1 MALVHYVE
9 SPDDLLQNMQKGLP
23 FAEAIC
29 GRPARKKS
37 LTIHPLMV
45 SCPACAQILNEVAQ
59 HEQQAQQAQP
69 MEAPAE
75 LPPELPE
82 EMPEEPSAGIDLS
95 AFLEPLLSLES
106 PGRCMADED
115 FIFDWGETN
124 EFMEQMDKDFI
135 KGVADF
141 AQLLGR
147 KGLANQLWSVLF
159 RSIARGLDIGQAVG
173 LLHANVKAISS
184 EVDSGVCDSAL
195 QNMLTEEAQG
205 KNRKGVIDA
214 LERRIL
220 LLEDQGEE

>member
-9 SPDDLLQNMQKGLP
+9 NPDMLLQNMQRGLP

-29 GRPARKKS
+29 GRPARKKA

-45 SCPACAQILNEVAQ
+45 SCPGCAQILNDVVEQGQHAQ
-59 HEQQAQQAQP
+59 LDAPSEL
-69 MEAPAE
+69 PAE
-75 LPPELPE
+75 LPEELPQ
-82 EMPEEPSAGIDLS
+82 EPPKPLDLS
-95 AFLEPLLSLES
+95 DFLQPLLSLEV
-106 PGRCMADED
+106 PGRCMEDEE
-115 FIFDWGETN
+115 FIFNWGETN
-124 EFMEQMDKDFI
+124 EFMAQLDKEFI

-173 LLHANVKAISS
+173 LLHANVKTISTS
-184 EVDSGVCDSAL
+184 VDSGACDSAL
-195 QNMLTEEAQG
+195 QNMQTEEAQG
-205 KNRKGVIDA
+205 KNRKGVMDA

-220 LLEDQGEE
+220 ITQEVEGEE

>member
-9 SPDDLLQNMQKGLP
+9 NTETLLQNMQRGLP

-29 GRPARKKS
+29 GRPARKKA

-45 SCPACAQILNEVAQ
+45 SCPGCAQILNDVV
-59 HEQQAQQAQP
+59 EQEKQAHI
-69 MEAPAE
+69 EAPSE

-82 EMPEEPSAGIDLS
+82 ELPQEPPKPLDLS
-95 AFLEPLLSLES
+95 DFLQPLLSLEI
-106 PGRCMADED
+106 PGRCMEDEG
-115 FIFDWGETN
+115 FIFNWGETN
-124 EFMEQMDKDFI
+124 EFMEPLDKDFI
-135 KGVADF
+135 NGVAEF

-159 RSIARGLDIGQAVG
+159 RSIARGLDIGQSVG
-173 LLHANVKAISS
+173 LLHANVKTISTS
-184 EVDSGVCDSAL
+184 VDSGVCDSAL

-205 KNRKGVIDA
+205 KNRKGVMEA

-220 LLEDQGEE
+220 LTQESEGEE